1 MSQRASIVLLF
12 FFLLFQ
18 ALSSLCRLQSPP
30 PTNSSVS
37 RQFGHAVRVLKG
49 CTHTRTPCCTRKKT
63 CIPPVVWI
71 SSCALI
77 CDVGNATCVLVELS
91 LHLEESGFAADI
103 HLRLCPSPE
112 DTCTH
117 THTYKN
123 TQDEC
128 SSCIDLTFLLPCAT
142 AYAFRCASVLYAA
155 RLSRIHCLT

>member
-1 MSQRASIVLLF
+1 MTRVGEGQSKGLSRVVEGEFLHCVSARINCSPFLF
-12 FFLLFQ
+12 FFQ

-77 CDVGNATCVLVELS
+77 CDDGKATCVLVLVERS
-91 LHLEESGFAADI
+91 LPLEESGFAADI

-117 THTYKN
+117 TH
-123 TQDEC
+123 
-128 SSCIDLTFLLPCAT
+128 I
-142 AYAFRCASVLYAA
+142 
-155 RLSRIHCLT
+155 